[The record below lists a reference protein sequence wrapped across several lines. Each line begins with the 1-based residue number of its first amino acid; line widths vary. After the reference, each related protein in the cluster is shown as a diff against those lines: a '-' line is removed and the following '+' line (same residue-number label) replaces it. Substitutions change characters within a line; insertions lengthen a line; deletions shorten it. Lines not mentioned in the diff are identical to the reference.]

1 MRQEVLRKEE
11 MDEAGPILV
20 VDHDDGVRVLVSSLL
35 KSAGFGTAEAETG
48 EIALALARAVRP
60 RLALVDVYLPG
71 LSGYEV
77 CHRLK
82 TEFGAAVPVLLI
94 SRTARGKLDEVAG
107 MLLGADDCL
116 TKPFLADELLD
127 RVRQLLT
134 AEEVPDDDGRTDD
147 AGGDRNGIEEGR
159 HQS

>member
-1 MRQEVLRKEE
+1 
-11 MDEAGPILV
+11 
-20 VDHDDGVRVLVSSLL
+20 
-35 KSAGFGTAEAETG
+35 
-48 EIALALARAVRP
+48 
-60 RLALVDVYLPG
+60 VYLPG

-82 TEFGAAVPVLLI
+82 TEFGAAVPVVLV
-94 SRTARGKLDEVAG
+94 SRAAREKFDEVAG

-127 RVRQLLT
+127 RVRRLLLT
-134 AEEVPDDDGRTDD
+134 AEEVPDDDRRADD
-147 AGGDRNGIEEGR
+147 AGGDRDGVEEGR